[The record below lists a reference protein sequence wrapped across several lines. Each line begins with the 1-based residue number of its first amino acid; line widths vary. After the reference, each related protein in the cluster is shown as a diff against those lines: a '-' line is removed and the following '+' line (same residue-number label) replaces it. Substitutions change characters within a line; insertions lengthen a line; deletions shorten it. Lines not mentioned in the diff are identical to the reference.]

1 MYQLQCVEVPHADV
15 RLETLVGFLST
26 CNVLSSVGDNDDRDF
41 VIVAPEELLCSADD
55 VSDNDRSSQREDEML
70 VVRV

>member
-1 MYQLQCVEVPHADV
+1 MLLPALLGEMAFTY
-15 RLETLVGFLST
+15 LETLVGFLST
-26 CNVLSSVGDNDDRDF
+26 CDVLSGVGANDDRDL
-41 VIVAPEELLCSADD
+41 VVVAPEELLCSADD